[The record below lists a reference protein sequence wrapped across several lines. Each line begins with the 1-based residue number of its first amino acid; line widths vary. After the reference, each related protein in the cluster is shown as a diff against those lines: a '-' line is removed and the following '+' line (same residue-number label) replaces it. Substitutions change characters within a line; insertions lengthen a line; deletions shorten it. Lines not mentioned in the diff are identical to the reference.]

1 MVKPSHFF
9 GRCALS
15 AILAVSMVPSTALA
29 QDGSGIDEA
38 PTIAQS
44 SSADSASVQSE
55 SGLEAASASSKSF
68 ENSAQDTDKFTAK
81 VSWDAPVAGTPTV
94 FHIESLDTSD
104 NYSYFKYRLG
114 GVSLQTSNGWELVD
128 YSQDS
133 GFAEEQDYSVTF
145 HTSGTYQLR
154 FECFGSLKNPLPG
167 EAAHT
172 TTVRVEITID
182 DPNYPTVDQRIEA
195 IVAEC
200 QAKNFST
207 EYEKALWL
215 HDWIV
220 GNCEYDNSLTNAGT
234 AGLLATGS
242 GTCAAY
248 RTLYEMLL
256 KKLGIQ
262 SERMTGNGHEWNAIK
277 LDGAWYQVDV
287 TWDDDTGVEMS
298 KLLSDEEKRILQH
311 QYFGM
316 SDQFTALVH
325 SEHEAQVG
333 YECPSLAGH
342 YLVKNG
348 YVKKWADAYA
358 AEIAQKI
365 SAGQTN
371 FEVAATKDALGTMLS
386 MYGKVPHQLMA
397 WDLAQ
402 RNWGTCGG
410 SKIASVKVDYQHGAS
425 NNLGKFTVAVVKES
439 ASTGGS
445 TGSGGSTVT
454 PTPQPEKAKPGL
466 TAYGSSYRY
475 GKPNGTY
482 AKNEWVALGGKW
494 YYFGADGVAA
504 KWETKIGGYWYY
516 FNGKCQMVTG
526 WVTWNNDKTKSYF
539 DGNGRALTGLQRIG
553 GATYYFD
560 PATARSRKWEVR
572 IGNDLYYFN
581 GNYQMVTGW
590 VTWNADKTKSYF
602 ASNGKALKGLQ
613 KIGSATY
620 YFDPSTCRSRRWE
633 VRIGNDLYY
642 FNGSYRMVTGWVTW
656 RADGTKSYFAGSGK
670 ALKGLQR
677 IGGATYYFDPA
688 TGKSKRWEQWI
699 GGKLYYF
706 NGKYQMVTGWVTWNN
721 DKAKSYFDVSGR
733 ALTGWQR
740 LGGRTYYFNPATARS
755 VRWEQTIGGARYYFD
770 GNGRMHTGWLQW
782 RADGKWS
789 YFYSNGKMATGTQ
802 TIDGK
807 RYTFDA
813 DGRTMR

>member
-1 MVKPSHFF
+1 M
-9 GRCALS
+9 R
-15 AILAVSMVPSTALA
+15 
-29 QDGSGIDEA
+29 Q
-38 PTIAQS
+38 
-44 SSADSASVQSE
+44 
-55 SGLEAASASSKSF
+55 
-68 ENSAQDTDKFTAK
+68 
-81 VSWDAPVAGTPTV
+81 
-94 FHIESLDTSD
+94 
-104 NYSYFKYRLG
+104 RLRR
-114 GVSLQTSNGWELVD
+114 
-128 YSQDS
+128 
-133 GFAEEQDYSVTF
+133 
-145 HTSGTYQLR
+145 R
-154 FECFGSLKNPLPG
+154 FP
-167 EAAHT
+167 
-172 TTVRVEITID
+172 
-182 DPNYPTVDQRIEA
+182 
-195 IVAEC
+195 
-200 QAKNFST
+200 
-207 EYEKALWL
+207 
-215 HDWIV
+215 
-220 GNCEYDNSLTNAGT
+220 
-234 AGLLATGS
+234 
-242 GTCAAY
+242 
-248 RTLYEMLL
+248 
-256 KKLGIQ
+256 
-262 SERMTGNGHEWNAIK
+262 
-277 LDGAWYQVDV
+277 
-287 TWDDDTGVEMS
+287 
-298 KLLSDEEKRILQH
+298 
-311 QYFGM
+311 
-316 SDQFTALVH
+316 
-325 SEHEAQVG
+325 
-333 YECPSLAGH
+333 
-342 YLVKNG
+342 
-348 YVKKWADAYA
+348 
-358 AEIAQKI
+358 
-365 SAGQTN
+365 AGQTN
-371 FEVAATKDALGTMLS
+371 FEVAATEDALGTMLS

-439 ASTGGS
+439 ASTGDS
-445 TGSGGSTVT
+445 TGSGGSTVK

-721 DKAKSYFDVSGR
+721 DKTKSYFDGSGR

-740 LGGRTYYFNPATARS
+740 LGGRTYYFSPSAGRS
-755 VRWEQTIGGARYYFD
+755 VRWEQRIGGARYYFD
-770 GNGRMHTGWLQW
+770 GSGRMHTGWLQW
-782 RADGKWS
+782 KADGKWS
-789 YFYSNGKMATGTQ
+789 YFY
-802 TIDGK
+802 
-807 RYTFDA
+807 A
-813 DGRTMR
+813 DGRYGHGHPDHRRKALYIRCEWPYNAVIANPLLMIGVGYKR